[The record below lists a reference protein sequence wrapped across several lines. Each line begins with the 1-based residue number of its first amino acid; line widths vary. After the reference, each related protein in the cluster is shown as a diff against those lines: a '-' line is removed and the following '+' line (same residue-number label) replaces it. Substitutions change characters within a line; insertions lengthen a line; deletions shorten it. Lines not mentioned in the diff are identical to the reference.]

1 MPDDCQET
9 SKKIGQQG
17 NQMQKS
23 DNQIRVRFAPS
34 PTGYLHVGGLR
45 TALFNYL
52 FARKQGGAFILR
64 IEDTDRKRSISG
76 ALEKLTSTLKEIGL
90 QYDEG
95 PDIGGDYGPYIQ
107 SHRTEIYTKYTRKL
121 LDSGNAYYCFC
132 SEERLNKLREEQR
145 KTKRPP
151 MYDGKCRDLSKAE
164 VEDNLAK
171 GKPFVIRLK
180 YPKEGKTVFD
190 DVVRKRVA
198 IDNSMVD
205 DQVLI
210 KSDGFPTYHLASVV
224 DDHLMKI
231 THVIRGEEWLSSVPK
246 HIFLYKSLG
255 WELPVFVHL
264 PLLLNTDRSKLSKR
278 QGDVAVESYIQKG
291 YLPEV
296 MLNFIALLGWHSAD
310 DREIYSLNELEDA
323 FSLDRI
329 NKAGAVFDIEK
340 LNWMGGQY
348 IRNLDVEYI
357 ADQSR
362 HFFERAGID
371 IRDSDKY
378 LKVINTARDYVYRL
392 SDIVEHAKMFYEEIC
407 IPEED
412 KELTGEENSQ
422 KIYSYWIEKLGEKP
436 VWKPEEI
443 SLLTKQSIGELGI
456 KGKNFYFPIRL
467 ALFGNCHGPDIPTL
481 IDILGRDESIKR
493 LKACLI

>member
-1 MPDDCQET
+1 MHKD
-9 SKKIGQQG
+9 G
-17 NQMQKS
+17 NQV
-23 DNQIRVRFAPS
+23 RVRFAPS

-52 FARKQGGAFILR
+52 FARKHGGKFILR

-76 ALEKLTSTLKEIGL
+76 ALEKLISTLKGIGL

-95 PDIGGDYGPYIQ
+95 PDIGGNCGPYIQ
-107 SHRTEIYTKYTRKL
+107 SQRLDIYKKYTQKL

-132 SEERLNKLREEQR
+132 SEERLNNLREEQR
-145 KTKRPP
+145 KRKRPP
-151 MYDGKCRDLSKAE
+151 MYDGKCRELSKDE
-164 VEDNLAK
+164 VEDKLNEGL
-171 GKPFVIRLK
+171 PFVIRLR
-180 YPKEGKTVFD
+180 YPREGKTVFD
-190 DVVRKRVA
+190 DVVRDRVA

-246 HIFLYKSLG
+246 HIFLYESFG
-255 WELPVFVHL
+255 WKVPVFVHL
-264 PLLLNTDRSKLSKR
+264 PLLLNPDRSKLSKR
-278 QGDVAVESYIQKG
+278 QGDVSVESYLKRG
-291 YLPEV
+291 YLPGV

-310 DREIYSLNELEDA
+310 DREIYSLEELENA

-329 NKAGAVFDIEK
+329 NKAGAIFDIEK

-362 HFFERAGID
+362 HFFEEAGIG
-371 IRDSDKY
+371 ISDNGKY
-378 LKVINTARDYVYRL
+378 LKVVNTARDYVYCL
-392 SDIVEHAKMFYEEIC
+392 SDIVEHARMFYEEI
-407 IPEED
+407 IFPEED
-412 KELTGEENSQ
+412 RKLLKEENSQ
-422 KIYSYWIEKLGEKP
+422 KIYSYWIEELGKKAA
-436 VWKPEEI
+436 WKSEEI
-443 SLLTKQSIGELGI
+443 SLLTKQSIAELGI

-481 IDILGRDESIKR
+481 IDILGTGESIKR
-493 LKACLI
+493 LETCLTR

>member
-1 MPDDCQET
+1 MHK
-9 SKKIGQQG
+9 SS
-17 NQMQKS
+17 NQV
-23 DNQIRVRFAPS
+23 RVRFAPS

-52 FARKQGGAFILR
+52 FARKHGGKFVLR
-64 IEDTDRKRSISG
+64 IEDTDRKRAISG
-76 ALEKLTSTLKEIGL
+76 ALEKLTTTLKKVGL

-107 SHRTEIYTKYTRKL
+107 SQRTDIYKKYTRKL

-132 SEERLNKLREEQR
+132 SEERLNNLREEQR
-145 KTKRPP
+145 KRKMPP
-151 MYDGKCRDLSKAE
+151 MYDGKCRDLSKDE
-164 VEDNLAK
+164 VKNNLAQ
-171 GKPFVIRLK
+171 GMPFVIRLR
-180 YPKEGKTVFD
+180 YPREGKIVFD
-190 DVVRKRVA
+190 DVVRDRVA
-198 IDNSMVD
+198 IDNSMID

-246 HIFLYKSLG
+246 HIFLYKSFG
-255 WELPVFVHL
+255 WEIPVFVHL
-264 PLLLNTDRSKLSKR
+264 PLLLNSDRSKLSKR
-278 QGDVAVESYIQKG
+278 QGDVSVESYLQKG

-310 DREIYSLNELEDA
+310 DREIYSLGEMEDA

-357 ADQSR
+357 ANQSR
-362 HFFERAGID
+362 HFFKETGMD
-371 IRDSDKY
+371 ISDNDKY
-378 LKVINTARDYVYRL
+378 LKVINTARDYVYCL
-392 SDIVEHAKMFYEEIC
+392 ADIVEHAKMFYEEMVFS
-407 IPEED
+407 EED
-412 KELTGEENSQ
+412 RKLTEEENSQ
-422 KIYSYWIEKLGEKP
+422 KIYLYWLEGLKKKT

-443 SLLTKQSIGELGI
+443 SSLIKQSINDLGI

-493 LKACLI
+493 LKTCLTR

>member
-1 MPDDCQET
+1 MHKD
-9 SKKIGQQG
+9 G
-17 NQMQKS
+17 NQV
-23 DNQIRVRFAPS
+23 RVRFAPS

-52 FARKQGGAFILR
+52 FARKHGGKFVLR

-76 ALEKLTSTLKEIGL
+76 ALEKLISTLRGIGL

-107 SHRTEIYTKYTRKL
+107 SQRLDIYKKYTQKL

-132 SEERLNKLREEQR
+132 SEERLKNLREEQR
-145 KTKRPP
+145 KRKRPP
-151 MYDGKCRDLSKAE
+151 MYDGKCRDLSRDE
-164 VEDNLAK
+164 VEDKLDQ
-171 GKPFVIRLK
+171 GLSFVIRLR
-180 YPKEGKTVFD
+180 YPKEGKIVFD
-190 DVVRKRVA
+190 DVVRDRVA

-246 HIFLYKSLG
+246 HIFLYKSFG
-255 WELPVFVHL
+255 WEVPVFVHL
-264 PLLLNTDRSKLSKR
+264 PLLLNPDRSKLSKR
-278 QGDVAVESYIQKG
+278 QGDVSVESYLQKG
-291 YLPEV
+291 YLPGV
-296 MLNFIALLGWHSAD
+296 MLNFIALLGWHSAN
-310 DREIYSLNELEDA
+310 DREIYSLGELEDA

-348 IRNLDVEYI
+348 IRNLDLEYI
-357 ADQSR
+357 ANQSR
-362 HFFERAGID
+362 HFFEEAGID
-371 IRDSDKY
+371 ISDNDKY
-378 LKVINTARDYVYRL
+378 LKVINTARDYVYCL
-392 SDIVEHAKMFYEEIC
+392 SDIVEHARMFYEKI
-407 IPEED
+407 IFPEED
-412 KELTGEENSQ
+412 RKLLEEENSQ
-422 KIYSYWIEKLGEKP
+422 KIYSYWIEELGKKAAWES
-436 VWKPEEI
+436 EEI
-443 SLLTKQSIGELGI
+443 SLLIKQSIGELGI

-481 IDILGRDESIKR
+481 IDILGTDESIKR
-493 LKACLI
+493 LETCLTQ

>member
-1 MPDDCQET
+1 
-9 SKKIGQQG
+9 
-17 NQMQKS
+17 MQKS
-23 DNQIRVRFAPS
+23 NNQVRVRFAPS

-52 FARKQGGAFILR
+52 FARKHGGAFILR
-64 IEDTDRKRSISG
+64 IEDTDRKRSIAG

-90 QYDEG
+90 RYDEG

-107 SHRTEIYTKYTRKL
+107 SHRSEIYNEYTQKL

-132 SEERLNKLREEQR
+132 SEERLNNLREEQR
-145 KTKRPP
+145 KRKRPP
-151 MYDGKCRDLSKAE
+151 MYDGKCRDLSREE

-171 GKPFVIRLK
+171 KIPFVIRLK
-180 YPKEGKTVFD
+180 YPREGKTVFD

-310 DREIYSLNELEDA
+310 DREIYSLSELENA

-362 HFFERAGID
+362 HFFEKAGID
-371 IRDSDKY
+371 ISDHDKY
-378 LKVINTARDYVYRL
+378 LKVINTARDYVHRL
-392 SDIVEHAKMFYEEIC
+392 SDIVEHAKMFYGEIRL
-407 IPEED
+407 PEED
-412 KELTGEENSQ
+412 KKLTGEENSQ
-422 KIYSYWIEKLGEKP
+422 RIYSYWIEKLGEKTE
-436 VWKPEEI
+436 WEPEEI
-443 SLLTKQSIGELGI
+443 SSLTKQSIGELGI

-481 IDILGRDESIKR
+481 IDILGRDEAIKR
-493 LKACLI
+493 LTACLI